1 VTLVRQICKALLIT
15 ACLGAVTGCAQLNVG
30 TAWSLRDLDFMTVDP
45 RTVRLALALP
55 DGASIREAT
64 VTMQFR
70 RQETLLIDET
80 LELEI
85 IKSGV
90 EVDKVGFPT
99 HLTNR
104 FVLKVPA
111 SRIDVVVNYQRL
123 LLREREAGSGASAT
137 FGIGSRMDPDWL
149 EEHCASGNGPIT
161 VSAWVLVNETQG
173 YLPLFDDSPLGKLIN
188 AQAQDVCAKSQ

>member
-1 VTLVRQICKALLIT
+1 MVLLIF

-45 RTVRLALALP
+45 RTARLALALP
-55 DGASIREAT
+55 VGAGIREAT
-64 VTMQFR
+64 IKMQFR

-80 LELEI
+80 LQLEI

-90 EVDKVGFPT
+90 EVDKVGFPS

-104 FVLKVPA
+104 FVLRVPA
-111 SRIDVVVNYQRL
+111 SRVDVVVHYQRL

-137 FGIGSRMDPDWL
+137 FGIGSRMEPDWL
-149 EEHCASGNGPIT
+149 EEHCASGNGPIRI
-161 VSAWVLVNETQG
+161 SAWVLVNEAEG
-173 YLPLFDDSPLGKLIN
+173 YLPLFGDSQLGKLLN
-188 AQAQDVCAKSQ
+188 AQAEDVCTTLQ